1 MPGTGVKESRVGIVS
16 LAAGRY
22 TFCMENVKS
31 RLAVLPAAF
40 LLAAGLFAGVGP
52 AAAQV
57 APPPGSAVPAV
68 PVQLRGEALL
78 KALGVQF
85 VRIPGGE
92 FEMGAPEEVEVD
104 APNPPR
110 RVVVR
115 PFELSRYEITQAQWE
130 MVMGSNPSLFTG
142 CPACPVEQV
151 SWDMAHQFLDKV
163 AELTGERW
171 RLPTEAEWE
180 FAAGEG
186 AAHRRWAGTD
196 DVAEIGEYAWFRPN
210 AGMRTHPVGQKR
222 PNAFGL
228 YDMNGNVYEWCE
240 DWLSRLAPGEGPVEN
255 PAGPAKGQ
263 YKILRGGSYGLVPH
277 YQRTCYREWAVP
289 ERGYDDNGLRPAR
302 DSR

>member
-1 MPGTGVKESRVGIVS
+1 MKKPGSNFS
-16 LAAGRY
+16 A
-22 TFCMENVKS
+22 CCC
-31 RLAVLPAAF
+31 
-40 LLAAGLFAGVGP
+40 AGVVVLELLGLAP
-52 AAAQV
+52 LAGAQEPLAPGSVV
-57 APPPGSAVPAV
+57 APAPER
-68 PVQLRGEALL
+68 LRGDELL
-78 KALGVQF
+78 KRLGVQF

-92 FEMGAPEEVEVD
+92 FEMGAQEEAE
-104 APNPPR
+104 AGNPPH
-110 RVVVR
+110 RVRVR
-115 PFELSRYEITQAQWE
+115 PFDLSRHEITQAQWE
-130 MVMGSNPSLFTG
+130 LVMGTNPSKFKDCPD
-142 CPACPVEQV
+142 CPAEQV
-151 SWDMAHQFLDKV
+151 SWHMAREFLEKV

-240 DWLSRLAPGEGPVEN
+240 DWLSLLAPGEGPVEN